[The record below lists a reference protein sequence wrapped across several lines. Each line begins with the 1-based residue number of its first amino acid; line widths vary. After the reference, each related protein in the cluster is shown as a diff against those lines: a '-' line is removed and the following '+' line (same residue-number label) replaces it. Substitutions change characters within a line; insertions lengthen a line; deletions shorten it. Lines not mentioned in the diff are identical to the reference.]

1 MKSIR
6 ESVFESNSSS
16 CHSMTI
22 TKCPVQDIVD
32 FNNGSKVYVCMQKNY
47 KDGPGDGFYTLEEV
61 AKKLIQDIQD
71 VDGYQSSWYQFGGE
85 DIANIWTSSDSDVE
99 DFENTM
105 NWLKQNLSVELFCWA
120 FDEKYKCTSIPFI
133 SRKIL
138 QGLLRAIIE
147 SVWNSPL
154 LLKDDLP
161 YGPGQV
167 TSIYSTDDS
176 DVEVN
181 KETGE
186 LYIYESLKDKSEVC
200 VELEFRD

>member
-22 TKCPVQDIVD
+22 AKCPVQDIVD
-32 FNNGSKVYVCMQKNY
+32 FNNGSKVYVRLQTTY
-47 KDGPGDGFYTLEEV
+47 KEGLGDGFYTLEEV
-61 AKKLIQDIQD
+61 AKKLVQDIQGAD
-71 VDGYQSSWYQFGGE
+71 DYQSSWYQFGGE

-99 DFENTM
+99 DYKNVME
-105 NWLKQNLSVELFCWA
+105 WLRQNLSVEMFCWA
-120 FDEKYKCTSIPFI
+120 FDENYKYTSVPFM

-138 QGLLRAIIE
+138 QGLLRMVIE
-147 SVWNSPL
+147 TVWDSPL
-154 LLKDDLP
+154 LLRDELP

-167 TSIYSTDDS
+167 TSIYGVDDS
-176 DVEVN
+176 EVGVN
-181 KETGE
+181 KQTGE
-186 LYIYESLKDKSEVC
+186 LYIHESAKDKSEVR

>member
-22 TKCPVQDIVD
+22 AKCPVQDIID

-71 VDGYQSSWYQFGGE
+71 VDAYQISWYQFGGD
-85 DIANIWTSSDSDVE
+85 DIVNVWTSSDSDVE
-99 DFENTM
+99 DFENVM
-105 NWLKQNLSVELFCWA
+105 NWLKQNLSVEMFCWA
-120 FDEKYKCTSIPFI
+120 FDEKYKRTSIPFI

-138 QGLLRAIIE
+138 QGLLRAVIE

-154 LLKDDLP
+154 LLREDLP
-161 YGPGQV
+161 FGPGQV
-167 TSIYSTDDS
+167 TSIYGTGDS

>member
-1 MKSIR
+1 MILSR
-6 ESVFESNSSS
+6 LS
-16 CHSMTI
+16 
-22 TKCPVQDIVD
+22 Q
-32 FNNGSKVYVCMQKNY
+32 
-47 KDGPGDGFYTLEEV
+47 
-61 AKKLIQDIQD
+61 
-71 VDGYQSSWYQFGGE
+71 
-85 DIANIWTSSDSDVE
+85 VE
-99 DFENTM
+99 DFKNTM

-120 FDEKYKCTSIPFI
+120 FDENYKCTSIPFI

-154 LLKDDLP
+154 LFREDLP
-161 YGPGQV
+161 FGPGQV
-167 TSIYSTDDS
+167 TSIYGTGDS